1 MTRTNKSDIII
12 VSRGQA
18 LTERRIKMEVMQD
31 MGMTDSQ
38 YKSMRRRDKKELE
51 RILEVKTVEEK
62 DKLIKE
68 MLEIIQQ
75 DLED

>member
-1 MTRTNKSDIII
+1 
-12 VSRGQA
+12 
-18 LTERRIKMEVMQD
+18 MEVMQD

-51 RILEVKTVEEK
+51 RILEAESAEEK

>member
-1 MTRTNKSDIII
+1 MN
-12 VSRGQA
+12 
-18 LTERRIKMEVMQD
+18 ED

-38 YKSMRRRDKKELE
+38 YKSLRRRDRRDLE
-51 RILEVKTVEEK
+51 RILEVKTAEEK
-62 DKLIKE
+62 DKIVRE

>member
-1 MTRTNKSDIII
+1 
-12 VSRGQA
+12 
-18 LTERRIKMEVMQD
+18 

-51 RILEVKTVEEK
+51 RVLDAPTAEEK

-68 MLEIIQQ
+68 ILEIIQQ

>member
-1 MTRTNKSDIII
+1 
-12 VSRGQA
+12 
-18 LTERRIKMEVMQD
+18 MEVMKD

-38 YKSMRRRDKKELE
+38 YKSMRRRDKIELE
-51 RILEVKTVEEK
+51 RILEAKTTEEK

>member
-1 MTRTNKSDIII
+1 
-12 VSRGQA
+12 
-18 LTERRIKMEVMQD
+18 MEVMQD

-51 RILEVKTVEEK
+51 RILEVKTAEEK

-75 DLED
+75 DLEDQKNAETCHSAIIVKRETE

>member
-1 MTRTNKSDIII
+1 
-12 VSRGQA
+12 
-18 LTERRIKMEVMQD
+18 MEVMQD

-51 RILEVKTVEEK
+51 RILEVKTAEEK
-62 DKLIKE
+62 DKKKKE

>member
-1 MTRTNKSDIII
+1 
-12 VSRGQA
+12 
-18 LTERRIKMEVMQD
+18 MEVMQD

-38 YKSMRRRDKKELE
+38 YKSMRRLDKKELE
-51 RILEVKTVEEK
+51 RILEVKTAEEK

>member
-1 MTRTNKSDIII
+1 
-12 VSRGQA
+12 
-18 LTERRIKMEVMQD
+18 MEVMQD

-38 YKSMRRRDKKELE
+38 YKSMRRWDKKELE
-51 RILEVKTVEEK
+51 RILEAETAEEK

>member
-1 MTRTNKSDIII
+1 
-12 VSRGQA
+12 
-18 LTERRIKMEVMQD
+18 MEVMKD

-51 RILEVKTVEEK
+51 RILEAKTTEEK

-75 DLED
+75 DLEGPFSARRSSALRRRPL

>member
-1 MTRTNKSDIII
+1 
-12 VSRGQA
+12 
-18 LTERRIKMEVMQD
+18 MEVMQD

-51 RILEVKTVEEK
+51 RILEAKTTEEK